1 MADMSPNTPLRPPI
15 ETAPLDD
22 LWSHTPLVPAE
33 TVAGRALAI
42 VIAIMTF
49 LAALTAGF
57 AIVLADAS
65 REWRGAVGLEMT
77 IQVTP
82 RPGRDIDAD
91 AAKAA
96 NIASSAAGVAEARA
110 FTRQQSEEL
119 LAPWLGAGLDL
130 SQLPTPRM
138 IVVRRDPSKKL
149 DEIGLRAALDD
160 ALPNASLDD
169 HGGWMRRLDTMAQVV
184 VGAAAGIFV
193 LVLIAMALAVGF
205 ATRGAMAGNR
215 EIIEA
220 LHFVGAAD
228 SFIARQFQFHFLRLG
243 LRGGAAGGAAAVALF
258 LFLGLV
264 SRQWTASAGGE
275 QAEALFGSFSLGW
288 GGIIAIGTISLSV
301 ALLTGLMSRMI
312 VFRALGDFYGAK
324 D

>member
-1 MADMSPNTPLRPPI
+1 MDEHSAAFPSRPPAV
-15 ETAPLDD
+15 EDE
-22 LWSHTPLVPAE
+22 WSQTPLVPAE

-65 REWRGAVGLEMT
+65 RDWRGAVGVEMT

-82 RPGRDIDAD
+82 RAARDIDAD
-91 AAKAA
+91 SAKAA
-96 NIASSAAGVAEARA
+96 SIAAAFPGVAEARA

-138 IVVRRDPSKKL
+138 IVVRRDPQKKL
-149 DEIGLRAALDD
+149 DEIGLRAALD
-160 ALPNASLDD
+160 AAVPNASLDD
-169 HGGWMRRLDTMAQVV
+169 HGAWMQRLDTMAQVV
-184 VGAAAGIFV
+184 VGAAVAIFV
-193 LVLIAMALAVGF
+193 LVMIAMALAVGF

-243 LRGGAAGGAAAVALF
+243 LRGGAAGGGAALLLF
-258 LFLGLV
+258 LLLGFL
-264 SRQWTASAGGE
+264 SRQWTTSAGGE

-288 GGIIAIGTISLSV
+288 SGIVAIAAISLTV
-301 ALLTGLMSRMI
+301 ALIAGLMSRII
-312 VFRALGDFYGAK
+312 VFRALGEFYDVK

>member
-1 MADMSPNTPLRPPI
+1 MADAYSRPQPPEPPI
-15 ETAPLDD
+15 ETTEADA
-22 LWSHTPLVPAE
+22 WSQTPLVPAE

-49 LAALTAGF
+49 LAALSAGF

-65 REWRGAVGLEMT
+65 SQWRGQVGMEMT
-77 IQVTP
+77 IQIIP
-82 RPGRDIDAD
+82 RSGRDIEAD
-91 AAKAA
+91 AAKGARIAA
-96 NIASSAAGVAEARA
+96 AFPGVAEARA
-110 FTRQQSEEL
+110 FTRKESEDL
-119 LAPWLGAGLDL
+119 LSPWLGAGLDL

-138 IVVRRDPSKKL
+138 IVVRRDASKRL
-149 DEIGLRAALDD
+149 DEIGLRTALDA
-160 ALPNASLDD
+160 ALPNASLDN
-169 HGGWMRRLDTMAQVV
+169 HGAWMQRLDAMAGVV
-184 VGAAAGIFV
+184 VGGAIGVFV

-215 EIIEA
+215 DIIEA

-243 LRGGAAGGAAAVALF
+243 LRGGAAGGSAAIILF
-258 LFLGLV
+258 LLLGLLT
-264 SRQWTASAGGE
+264 RQWTASAGGE

-288 GGIIAIGTISLSV
+288 GGIFAIAAISVVV
-301 ALLTGLMSRMI
+301 ALIAGLMSRVI
-312 VFRALGDFYGAK
+312 VFRALGDFYIAK

>member
-1 MADMSPNTPLRPPI
+1 MDEHSPAFPSRPP
-15 ETAPLDD
+15 EVEDE
-22 LWSHTPLVPAE
+22 WSQTPLVPAE

-65 REWRGAVGLEMT
+65 RDWRGAVGVEMT

-82 RPGRDIDAD
+82 RTARDIDAD
-91 AAKAA
+91 SAKAA
-96 NIASSAAGVAEARA
+96 SIAAAFPGVAEARA

-138 IVVRRDPSKKL
+138 IVVRRDPEKKL
-149 DEIGLRAALDD
+149 DEIGLRAALD
-160 ALPNASLDD
+160 AAVPNATLDD
-169 HGGWMRRLDTMAQVV
+169 HGAWMRRLDTMAQVV
-184 VGAAAGIFV
+184 VGAAVAIFV
-193 LVLIAMALAVGF
+193 LVMIAMALAVGF

-243 LRGGAAGGAAAVALF
+243 LRGGAAGGGAALVLF
-258 LFLGLV
+258 LLLGFL
-264 SRQWTASAGGE
+264 SRQWTTSAGGE

-288 GGIIAIGTISLSV
+288 AGIFAIAAISVTV
-301 ALLTGLMSRMI
+301 ALITGLMSRII
-312 VFRALGDFYGAK
+312 VFRALGEFYSVK

>member
-1 MADMSPNTPLRPPI
+1 MDEHSPAFPSRPPAV
-15 ETAPLDD
+15 EDE
-22 LWSHTPLVPAE
+22 WSQTPLVPAE

-65 REWRGAVGLEMT
+65 RDWRGAVGVEMT

-82 RPGRDIDAD
+82 RAARDIDAD
-91 AAKAA
+91 SAKAA
-96 NIASSAAGVAEARA
+96 SVAAAFPGVAEARA

-138 IVVRRDPSKKL
+138 IVVRRDPQKKL
-149 DEIGLRAALDD
+149 DEIGLRAALD
-160 ALPNASLDD
+160 AAVPNASLDD
-169 HGGWMRRLDTMAQVV
+169 HGAWMQRLDTMAQVV
-184 VGAAAGIFV
+184 VGAAVAIFV
-193 LVLIAMALAVGF
+193 LVMIAMALAVGF

-228 SFIARQFQFHFLRLG
+228 SFIARQFQCHFLRLG
-243 LRGGAAGGAAAVALF
+243 LRGGAAGGGAALLLF
-258 LFLGLV
+258 LLLGFL
-264 SRQWTASAGGE
+264 SRQWRTSAGGE

-288 GGIIAIGTISLSV
+288 GGIVAIAAISVTV
-301 ALLTGLMSRMI
+301 ALIAGLMSRII
-312 VFRALGDFYGAK
+312 VFRALGEFYGVK

>member
-1 MADMSPNTPLRPPI
+1 MDEHSTPFSSRPPAV
-15 ETAPLDD
+15 EDD
-22 LWSHTPLVPAE
+22 WSQTPLVPAA

-57 AIVLADAS
+57 AFVLADAS
-65 REWRGAVGLEMT
+65 RDWRGAVGVEMT

-82 RPGRDIDAD
+82 RAARDIDAD
-91 AAKAA
+91 SAKAA
-96 NIASSAAGVAEARA
+96 SIAAGFPGVAEARA
-110 FTRQQSEEL
+110 FTRQESEEL

-138 IVVRRDPSKKL
+138 IVVRRDPQKKL
-149 DEIGLRAALDD
+149 DEIGLRAALD
-160 ALPNASLDD
+160 AAVPNASLDD
-169 HGGWMRRLDTMAQVV
+169 HGAWMQRLDTMAQVV
-184 VGAAAGIFV
+184 VGAAVAIFV
-193 LVLIAMALAVGF
+193 LVMIAMALAVGF

-243 LRGGAAGGAAAVALF
+243 LRGGAAGGGAALLLF
-258 LFLGLV
+258 LLLGFL
-264 SRQWTASAGGE
+264 SRQWTTSAGGE

-288 GGIIAIGTISLSV
+288 GGIVAIAAISVTV
-301 ALLTGLMSRMI
+301 ALIAGLMSRII
-312 VFRALGDFYGAK
+312 VFRALGEFYDVK